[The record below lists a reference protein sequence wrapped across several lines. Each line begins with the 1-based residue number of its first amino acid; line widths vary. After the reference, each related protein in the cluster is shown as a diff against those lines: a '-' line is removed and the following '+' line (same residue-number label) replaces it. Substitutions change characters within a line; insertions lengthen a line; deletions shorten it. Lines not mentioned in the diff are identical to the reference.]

1 MSFYLQIGW
10 LGLRGK
16 RMDAIGYYAAN
27 VENWTEQ
34 DNEYVTPMLADKE
47 KEVIALKQA
56 ESLRLKEDEYWKK
69 LLEIKKIKNVR

>member
-1 MSFYLQIGW
+1 MFDDDKN
-10 LGLRGK
+10 GLEEEVQFT
-16 RMDAIGYYAAN
+16 N
-27 VENWTEQ
+27 VKSDIFDGDTTGFEK
-34 DNEYVTPMLADKE
+34 DNEYVTSLLADKE